1 MLLCIKQPRQEE
13 DERIFHVASDLLLPI
28 LGCPVICYGL
38 VGASHL
44 NGKLGEGRAIHNAR
58 NGIWLAVHFENK
70 SLEAVIG
77 QAREF
82 ANCF

>member
-13 DERIFHVASDLLLPI
+13 YERIFHVASDLLLPI

-38 VGASHL
+38 VSASHL

-58 NGIWLAVHFENK
+58 NGIRLAVHFENK